1 MSVQHYGLLGKR
13 LDYSFSKTFF
23 ETYFSK
29 HNIQADFANL
39 ETDDLSTWIH
49 SDEIKKLTGFSV
61 TIPYKQEI
69 IPFLDELSS
78 EAQAIGAVNVVQIL
92 DGKLIGHN
100 TDAFGFQQSIKPFLD
115 FRHQKALILGTGGAS
130 KAIAYVLK
138 NIGLDVLYVSRNP
151 KGENQFAYEDV
162 NEYMMKACKM
172 IVNCTPLGTS
182 PNFEEAPAIPFEWI
196 TADHFVVDLIYNPE
210 QTKLLREASQRGAI
224 TLNGLSMLKEQALKA
239 WEIWNQVD

>member
-1 MSVQHYGLLGKR
+1 MSTRQFGLLGKR
-13 LDYSFSKTFF
+13 LDYSFSKSFF
-23 ETYFSK
+23 TDYFSK
-29 HNIQADFANL
+29 HQIEAVFSNL
-39 ETDDLSTWIH
+39 ETSDLPTWME
-49 SDEIKKLTGFSV
+49 SEEAKQLDGFSV

-69 IPFLDELSS
+69 IPFLDALSP
-78 EAQAIGAVNVVQIL
+78 EAEVIGAVNVVQRI

-151 KGENQFAYEDV
+151 QGDNQFAYEDV
-162 NEYMMKACKM
+162 NEYMLKACKM

-182 PNFEEAPAIPFEWI
+182 PNFEESPAIPFEFI
-196 TADHFVVDLIYNPE
+196 TSDHFVVDLIYNPE
-210 QTKLLREASQRGAI
+210 QTKLLRESSERGAI

-239 WEIWNQVD
+239 WEIWNQK

>member
-1 MSVQHYGLLGKR
+1 MSKQQFGLLGKR
-13 LDYSFSKTFF
+13 LDYSFSKSFF
-23 ETYFSK
+23 TDYFLK
-29 HNIQADFANL
+29 HQLEAVFSNL
-39 ETDDLSTWIH
+39 ETSDLATWMK
-49 SDEIKKLTGFSV
+49 SEEAQQLDGFSV

-69 IPFLDELSS
+69 IPFLDSLSP
-78 EAQAIGAVNVVQIL
+78 EAAAIGAVNVVQRK

-100 TDAFGFQQSIKPFLD
+100 TDAFGFKQSIKPFLD

-151 KGENQFAYEDV
+151 QGENQFGYEEV
-162 NEYMMKACKM
+162 NEYMLKACKM

-182 PNFEEAPAIPFEWI
+182 PNLEEAPEIPFEFI
-196 TADHFVVDLIYNPE
+196 TNDHFVVDLIYNPE
-210 QTKLLREASQRGAI
+210 QTKLLREAANRGAI

-239 WEIWNQVD
+239 WEIWNQK